1 MTELSLCLGLILI
14 ILYGLFSMSVQ
25 ETSMHAQ
32 VSSIRALTPNVAIN
46 MQSQVSTKMVNLH
59 LSDVYF
65 FSRLWPIML
74 LLGYA
79 IDLPMVDSFLNQTAS
94 DVSIAT

>member
-14 ILYGLFSMSVQ
+14 ILYGLFSMSIQ

-32 VSSIRALTPNVAIN
+32 VSSVRGLTTSVAVN
-46 MQSQVSTKMVNLH
+46 MQSQLSTKMVNLH

-65 FSRLWPIML
+65 FSRL
-74 LLGYA
+74 
-79 IDLPMVDSFLNQTAS
+79 
-94 DVSIAT
+94 